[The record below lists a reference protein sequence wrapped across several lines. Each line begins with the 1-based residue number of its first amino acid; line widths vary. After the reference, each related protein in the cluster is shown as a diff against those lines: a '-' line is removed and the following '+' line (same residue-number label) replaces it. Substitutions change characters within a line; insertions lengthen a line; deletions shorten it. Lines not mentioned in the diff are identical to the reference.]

1 MIEDNGILVT
11 NFVLGQCHLLQFWLG
26 ILVGNNGDFGHKF
39 GLETMPL
46 VTNFDFHFPRMTLD
60 DLNGCQPLSSR
71 WLKRRSVEII
81 V

>member
-1 MIEDNGILVT
+1 MGFWSQILYWDNAIDY
-11 NFVLGQCHLLQFWLG
+11 NFGWEFWLG